1 MIGYLQG
8 TIILKEDSS
17 IILLVGGVGYRVF
30 LLERT
35 IHTHTVQSECALFIF
50 SYTRES
56 GGELYGFDRHED
68 LRVFERL
75 ISVSGVGP
83 KSALAIL
90 RLAPSDDICA
100 AIQRGDADLL
110 KKVSGVGGKTAER
123 IIVEL
128 KNVFRGA
135 REAGGENGSEEEDL
149 TDALVRLGY
158 SRVAAREALSR
169 VPPSV
174 ETLSE
179 RIRCALKY
187 IQ

>member
-8 TIILKEDSS
+8 TIILKDDSS

-35 IHTHTVQSECALFIF
+35 IHTHAVQSECALFIF

-56 GGELYGFDRHED
+56 GVELYGFDRHED
-68 LRVFERL
+68 LQVFERL

-90 RLAPSDDICA
+90 RLASSDDICA
-100 AIQRGDADLL
+100 AIQRGDANLL
-110 KKVSGVGGKTAER
+110 KKVSGVGNKTAER

-128 KNVFRGA
+128 KNAFRRTRAAEGGY
-135 REAGGENGSEEEDL
+135 GGESEDL
-149 TDALVRLGY
+149 VDALVRLGY
-158 SRVAAREALSR
+158 SRAAAREALSH

-179 RIRCALKY
+179 RMRHALRY
-187 IQ
+187 IN

>member
-8 TIILKEDSS
+8 TIILKEDPT

-35 IHTHTVQSECALFIF
+35 IHTHAVQSECALFIF

-56 GGELYGFDRHED
+56 GVELYGFDHHDD

-110 KKVSGVGGKTAER
+110 KRVSGVGGKTAER

-128 KNVFRGA
+128 KNAFR
-135 REAGGENGSEEEDL
+135 RTFETEAGYGGEGEDII
-149 TDALVRLGY
+149 DALVRLGY
-158 SRVAAREALSR
+158 SRAAAREALSR
-169 VPPSV
+169 VPPTI

>member
-8 TIILKEDSS
+8 TIILKDDPS

-35 IHTHTVQSECALFIF
+35 LHTHTIQSECSLFIS
-50 SYTRES
+50 SYVRD
-56 GGELYGFDRHED
+56 GDVELYGFDHHED

-128 KNVFRGA
+128 KNVFRSA
-135 REAGGENGSEEEDL
+135 HEAGGGIGSEEEDL
-149 TDALVRLGY
+149 IDALVRLGY
-158 SRVAAREALSR
+158 SRAAAREALSH
-169 VPPSV
+169 VSPSV